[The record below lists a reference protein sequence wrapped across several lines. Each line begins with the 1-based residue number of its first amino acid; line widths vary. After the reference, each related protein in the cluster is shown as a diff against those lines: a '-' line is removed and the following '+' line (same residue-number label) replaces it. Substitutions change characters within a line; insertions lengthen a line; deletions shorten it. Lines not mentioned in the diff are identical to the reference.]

1 MRPFAA
7 ASGYAGGTA
16 WSPGGAHPLEAN
28 KKFWPATR
36 PFGRTDVHSVAGAAL
51 EGTRRPTSR
60 GGPVPLT
67 KGLGR
72 IVAHWLTFRKRFRRA
87 RFASVAP
94 GPRADFAHREGQSED
109 CTRGRGRPQTGD
121 RIAYPFGRHRP
132 FRPLNPRRLA
142 PYPAQA
148 CDWVSLADGTGR
160 AVVPSRSCL
169 RRHRCPQQPEHS
181 SEPES
186 EPH

>member
-51 EGTRRPTSR
+51 EGTRRPTSL
-60 GGPVPLT
+60 GSPVPT
-67 KGLGR
+67 TTGLGR
-72 IVAHWLTFRKRFRRA
+72 IVAHWLTFRSRGRRVC
-87 RFASVAP
+87 FASEP
-94 GPRADFAHREGQSED
+94 LGPRAGLGCRGGRDED
-109 CTRGRGRPQTGD
+109 RSRVRGPI
-121 RIAYPFGRHRP
+121 RIVYRCARHRP
-132 FRPLNPRRLA
+132 SGPFDPRRLA

-169 RRHRCPQQPEHS
+169 RRRRCSQPPQRS

-186 EPH
+186 EPQ